1 LRKFW
6 RDSCDVTVSG
16 NPAGEGERQ
25 EPRAATAC
33 AGTGQVELMAE
44 LSALR
49 AILRNVLFKLANGK
63 SMTADQMQ

>member
-1 LRKFW
+1 
-6 RDSCDVTVSG
+6 
-16 NPAGEGERQ
+16 
-25 EPRAATAC
+25 
-33 AGTGQVELMAE
+33 MAE